1 MLETASSLNR
11 LLLSPSQQDTYPDL
25 EFHSPF
31 MTSSLAEVSHPH
43 GLVGQDMRHLAYVQ
57 VTLWTSKHEAMP
69 VCSRE
74 QKNRADP
81 RLFSFFQSRGC
92 SLCYDD
98 RSDIPW

>member
-31 MTSSLAEVSHPH
+31 MTSSLAEVSHRH

-57 VTLWTSKHEAMP
+57 VTLWTNKHKAMP
-69 VCSRE
+69 HCSRE
-74 QKNRADP
+74 PKNSGEP
-81 RLFSFFQSRGC
+81 HPFSFFQTREC
-92 SLCYDD
+92 SYADGA
-98 RSDIPW
+98 I